1 MTGHVPMEFV
11 VLLDGDAISDRRLN
25 EITIQLKSELE
36 QLHLVQVDLVREVE
50 KPDGTMSG
58 DAFTLGAIALAVL
71 PVTVPALIEFLRDWK
86 LRNSNRTITIK
97 RRIGEQEI
105 EVTVPEDIS
114 PSQLK
119 DFIDTVTVTI
129 TPSTD

>member
-1 MTGHVPMEFV
+1 MTEYVPMKFV
-11 VLLDGDAISDRRLN
+11 VVLDGDDISDRRLD
-25 EITIQLKSELE
+25 EITIHLKSELE
-36 QLHLVQVDLVREVE
+36 KFHLVSVDLVREVE

-119 DFIDTVTVTI
+119 DFIDTVTGTI
-129 TPSTD
+129 TPCTD